1 MITPRFSVKYD
12 IQAARKSFAGEKKE
26 VNKAAARA
34 LTRTT
39 TSARK
44 TADQT
49 MRQRITLK
57 SGVVKDAFE
66 IIFPFGHASLV
77 RDLQVSGDPIP
88 LRDWAARRTQRKG
101 VTFAVVK
108 GQRKVYQRRGRKSF
122 IVERIGGHV
131 FVRTT
136 ADPPGPARPK
146 IAKVFG
152 PSLTQRFRTRQ
163 VQDAVMATIRTR
175 WPIEFEREM
184 NYRRSKV

>member
-1 MITPRFSVKYD
+1 MFTPRFSVTLD
-12 IQAARKSFAGEKKE
+12 IQAARKSFAGEQKE

-44 TADQT
+44 AADQT

-66 IIFPFGHASLV
+66 IVFPFGSRSLV

-108 GQRKVYQRRGRKSF
+108 GQRKAYMRRGRKSF

-131 FVRTT
+131 FVRTN
-136 ADPPGPARPK
+136 ADPPGPAKAK

-152 PSLTQRFRTRQ
+152 PSLTQRFRTKQ
-163 VQDAVMATIRTR
+163 VQNAVMAAIRER

-184 NYRRSKV
+184 NYRRSKL